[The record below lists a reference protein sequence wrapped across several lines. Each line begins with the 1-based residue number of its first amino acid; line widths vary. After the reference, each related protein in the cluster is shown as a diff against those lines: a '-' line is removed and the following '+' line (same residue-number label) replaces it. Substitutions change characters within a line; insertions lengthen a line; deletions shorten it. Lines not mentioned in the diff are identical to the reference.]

1 MNLSSL
7 LHSAFIQRLV
17 PTVFVLLSSPVF
29 AAGDDNTNS
38 KTPDCPT
45 GQVYDSARKQCVP
58 EKTSQISDEDKTR
71 YAYHLAKR
79 GVSGGPGSA
88 QHA

>member
-1 MNLSSL
+1 MNLFL
-7 LHSAFIQRLV
+7 LSHSALIQRLLPV
-17 PTVFVLLSSPVF
+17 VFVLLSTPVF

-45 GQVYDSARKQCVP
+45 GQVYDSTRKQCVP

-71 YAYHLAKR
+71 YA
-79 GVSGGPGSA
+79 
-88 QHA
+88 